1 GPLPACG
8 RAQPDLRRCTLQ
20 FEPAARPTRSQN
32 RSAAPHGALPPTGA
46 ALVTRLAVARRAALP
61 RGLSAAQ
68 RRSAWCRNGFE
79 RCCAALRPRRSAAL
93 LRSAGLE
100 MARNRA
106 RTAAAVR
113 LETAA

>member
-46 ALVTRLAVARRAALP
+46 ALVTRLAVARRAAL
-61 RGLSAAQ
+61 
-68 RRSAWCRNGFE
+68 
-79 RCCAALRPRRSAAL
+79 

-113 LETAA
+113 LETAAQARSWRGFLPVVSKGTRGPL